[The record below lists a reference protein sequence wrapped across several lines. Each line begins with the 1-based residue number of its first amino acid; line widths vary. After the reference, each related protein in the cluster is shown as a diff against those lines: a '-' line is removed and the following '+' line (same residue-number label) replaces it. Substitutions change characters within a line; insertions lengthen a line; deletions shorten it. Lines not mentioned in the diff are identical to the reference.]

1 VTFRTIVSVSV
12 AARVLNPHTVHMKKL
27 IAATLLALA
36 VAAGTVASP
45 AHADDTSS
53 AKYRAQAIDWM

>member
-1 VTFRTIVSVSV
+1 
-12 AARVLNPHTVHMKKL
+12 MKKI

-45 AHADDTSS
+45 ANADDTSS
-53 AKYRAQAIDWM
+53 AKVRVHLIDWM